1 MTTVMIEDNNVQ
13 TVEYTH
19 TQPFAEKKKSFEEAC
34 IECNGITVDEFFD
47 ELNKRIEKHF
57 KNA

>member
-13 TVEYTH
+13 TVEYTR
-19 TQPFAEKKKSFEEAC
+19 TQPFTEKKKSFKEAC
-34 IECNGITVDEFFD
+34 IECNAITVDEFCD